1 MSTSKT
7 HRRGHEEKNRKGR
20 LAQRSSSFHSGIPMT
35 MAPQAELRRPKTLPD
50 LLSGRRS
57 VSGLSPEGGPRLTK
71 LLLNVTVQRSLGP
84 VQVVM
89 SPDST
94 VGDLIAAVLRQYAK
108 EGRRLVLPTTDPAGF
123 DLHYSQFSLE
133 SKPSLPIS
141 SSLNLSRKKKLL
153 LNSTRVVVVINT
165 VFEWTAG
172 LDRNEK
178 LMTLGSRNFFLCC
191 KKSEPDVG
199 ESAVE
204 ASETTSSSTCSTEA
218 DKVSKISVPW
228 LKFIDFLF

>member
-50 LLSGRRS
+50 LLSGRS

-133 SKPSLPIS
+133 S
-141 SSLNLSRKKKLL
+141 
-153 LNSTRVVVVINT
+153 
-165 VFEWTAG
+165 

-199 ESAVE
+199 ESAAE

>member
-1 MSTSKT
+1 MSTSKI

-133 SKPSLPIS
+133 S
-141 SSLNLSRKKKLL
+141 
-153 LNSTRVVVVINT
+153 
-165 VFEWTAG
+165 

>member
-7 HRRGHEEKNRKGR
+7 HRRGHEEKNLKGK
-20 LAQRSSSFHSGIPMT
+20 LAQRSSSFHSSIPMT

-50 LLSGRRS
+50 LLSGRS
-57 VSGLSPEGGPRLTK
+57 VFGLSVEGRPQLTK
-71 LLLNVTVQRSLGP
+71 LLLNLTVQRSLGP

-133 SKPSLPIS
+133 SKPSLPIP

-153 LNSTRVVVVINT
+153 LNSTRVVVVIDT

>member
-50 LLSGRRS
+50 LLSGRS

-133 SKPSLPIS
+133 S
-141 SSLNLSRKKKLL
+141 
-153 LNSTRVVVVINT
+153 
-165 VFEWTAG
+165 

>member
-133 SKPSLPIS
+133 S
-141 SSLNLSRKKKLL
+141 
-153 LNSTRVVVVINT
+153 
-165 VFEWTAG
+165 